1 MRIAIGFSGAR
12 LGRIRITIDPGLRL
26 TPLQR
31 RLLWFAGL
39 YVASVAALGVVALGV
54 RAVLGR

>member
-1 MRIAIGFSGAR
+1 
-12 LGRIRITIDPGLRL
+12 L